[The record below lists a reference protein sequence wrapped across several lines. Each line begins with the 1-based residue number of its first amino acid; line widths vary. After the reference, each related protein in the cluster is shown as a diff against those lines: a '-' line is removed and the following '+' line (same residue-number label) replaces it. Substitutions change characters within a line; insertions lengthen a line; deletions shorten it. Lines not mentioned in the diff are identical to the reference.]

1 MTDSDDGQGQ
11 FLPVELASALKRTT
25 EQTLGALHS
34 LRVALR
40 DHVHFERSRG
50 LSLAEIDG
58 GLRDMITVAGED
70 LDGNGH
76 APERINELTRQ
87 VLKWSESFYSPRQ

>member
-1 MTDSDDGQGQ
+1 MTDSHDGQGQ

-34 LRVALR
+34 LRVSLR

-76 APERINELTRQ
+76 APERIDELRLQ
-87 VLKWSESFYSPRQ
+87 VLKWSESFYSRRQ